1 MILKK
6 GKISEKQLPTG
17 TSARIKIQKHNETKE
32 DLTMFED
39 KKNKNVSQELEDA
52 ALDKVAGGVHDPKAV
67 EELKDSVSKKTQMPH
82 YPPSV

>member
-1 MILKK
+1 
-6 GKISEKQLPTG
+6 
-17 TSARIKIQKHNETKE
+17 
-32 DLTMFED
+32 MFEE